1 MNLKTLSKV
10 LTVTLLLSTAHF
22 SAHAGNKLLDCPSDK
37 VHAPEVRLLY
47 LQKIQEN
54 GTVGYFFKPKEP
66 LQNSQTWEP
75 MCKRPGRTDYSEM
88 DLHVCEM
95 KLYKSS
101 FLGFKKE
108 LMSHFIY
115 KYDFVN
121 ALEEVITIKT
131 VGNEKPPGTREV
143 TRCIL
148 RLL

>member
-1 MNLKTLSKV
+1 MNLKTISQV
-10 LTVTLLLSTAHF
+10 LIVTLLLSTAHF

-66 LQNSQTWEP
+66 LQNSQTWKP
-75 MCKRPGRTDYSEM
+75 MCNGPEYTDYSEM

-95 KLYKSS
+95 KIYKDSY
-101 FLGFKKE
+101 FGFKKE
-108 LMSHFIY
+108 LMSHFIF

-121 ALEEVITIKT
+121 ALEETITIKA
-131 VGNEKPPGTREV
+131 VRGKKPPGTTEV

-148 RLL
+148 KLQ